1 MEASTGSGFLTWI
14 HRKTPPRMN
23 TYTAYS
29 IGTFVAW
36 AVIWAVLG
44 ATEKKVT
51 LGYVF
56 AIFFGWCIGW
66 LSAHDRPSRLP
77 APEEGLSDRRPT
89 ATMTATGASAASLRL
104 SS

>member
-1 MEASTGSGFLTWI
+1 MEASTGSGFLAWI
-14 HRKTPPRMN
+14 HRRTPARMN

-29 IGTFVAW
+29 IGTFIAW

-51 LGYVF
+51 LGYIF

-66 LSAHDRPSRLP
+66 A
-77 APEEGLSDRRPT
+77 T
-89 ATMTATGASAASLRL
+89 ATIARALYPPRRRCI
-104 SS
+104 